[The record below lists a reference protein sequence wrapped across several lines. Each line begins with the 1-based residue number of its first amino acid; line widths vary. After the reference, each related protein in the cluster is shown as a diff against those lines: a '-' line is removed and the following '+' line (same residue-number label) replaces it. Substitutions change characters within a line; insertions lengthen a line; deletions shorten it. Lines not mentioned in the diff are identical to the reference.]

1 MYSKNWE
8 KKDEV
13 PLTFMSSNILCLSAL
28 YPVLGLLKGESF
40 TAVVFLISGEVVS
53 SWLLKILD
61 EINKFE
67 LLDKW
72 HSRKDDYETDN
83 YNEVVRPWDVEL
95 IGQ

>member
-1 MYSKNWE
+1 M
-8 KKDEV
+8 
-13 PLTFMSSNILCLSAL
+13 
-28 YPVLGLLKGESF
+28 
-40 TAVVFLISGEVVS
+40 
-53 SWLLKILD
+53 LKILD